1 VPVCS
6 WAKASAGIVTPTTAI
21 IAMAASFDLLF
32 MAILLV
38 ARFLLLPGDLLYGNK
53 LNGMVVEWSIQ

>member
-1 VPVCS
+1 
-6 WAKASAGIVTPTTAI
+6 
-21 IAMAASFDLLF
+21 